1 MDTENEFFIHKLE
14 LDYGNKKAV
23 KELKKLSND
32 IAWLKGWPNNKAA
45 FWNGEAFMWSNKIS
59 QEKRKLITKELKPLE
74 KKKNLDL
81 GCGAYSYTPSTGFD
95 ISEKMLLLN
104 DKLKERITGDLEK
117 ALPFEDESFDSAT
130 LVFVLNYVKNHES
143 LLKEVFRVLKKK
155 GSLIVVQSSKQVD
168 KWHRRQA
175 VNNCSFKRLNGLLNQ
190 TGFKVKSYEKEELW
204 FFKCR
209 K

>member
-1 MDTENEFFIHKLE
+1 MDKETDFFIYKLE

-32 IAWLKGWPNNKAA
+32 IAWLKGWPDNKTA

-59 QEKRKLITKELKPLE
+59 KEKRDIIAKELKSLE

-104 DKLKERITGDLEK
+104 NRLKERITGDLEK
-117 ALPFEDESFDSAT
+117 NLPFEDESFDSAT
-130 LVFVLNYVKNHES
+130 LVFVLDYVKSYES
-143 LLKEVFRVLKKK
+143 LLKEICRILKKK
-155 GSLIVVQSSKQVD
+155 GSLIVIQSNKKVD
-168 KWHRRQA
+168 EWHLQQA
-175 VNNCSFKRLNGLLNQ
+175 VNNFSFKKLNELLKQ
-190 TGFKVKSYEKEELW
+190 HFKVKSLEKEGLW
-204 FFKCR
+204 FFKCIR
-209 K
+209 